1 MFIQRFGRTKAINR
15 TALSKFA
22 DSVKEAYAT
31 SFDKTTK
38 SLLQL
43 LDALVE
49 KVSVDYADLIPEDK
63 YLLLI
68 DIFENRQLKQSME
81 YVNSQVILS
90 TVHGAKGLEWD
101 HVMVCDVEQWVFTF
115 ACKNCPNKYS
125 KGSACRLPNP
135 IPRTLAESLL
145 DDFCVFYVALTR
157 ARKQAYISASRER
170 FNASGTR
177 YDSGKICCFALV
189 NGVKL
194 VDASSANTT

>member
-1 MFIQRFGRTKAINR
+1 MFKDDDTEYVEFHNKCQSLFIQRFGRTKAINR

-115 ACKNCPNKYS
+115 ACKNCPTNIPKV
-125 KGSACRLPNP
+125 LPADYLIQSHAHLQNHC
-135 IPRTLAESLL
+135 LM
-145 DDFCVFYVALTR
+145 
-157 ARKQAYISASRER
+157 ISVS
-170 FNASGTR
+170 FM
-177 YDSGKICCFALV
+177 
-189 NGVKL
+189 
-194 VDASSANTT
+194 